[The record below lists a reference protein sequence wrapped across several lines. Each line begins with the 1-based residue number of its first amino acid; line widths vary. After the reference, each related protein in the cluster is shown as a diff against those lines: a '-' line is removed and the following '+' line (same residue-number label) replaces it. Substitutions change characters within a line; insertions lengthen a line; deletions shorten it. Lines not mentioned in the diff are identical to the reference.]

1 MLTIGIV
8 SLLLYSSYNKI
19 SHIHVKNI
27 YRISGIIILY
37 SIIIL
42 YNSTNII
49 YIGRSIILFNDL
61 IVVSSYSTYIK
72 LLLLILTLVYIIIK
86 YEYMNININSSLTI
100 KNTIEAGTQRNQ
112 PGYVI
117 SQLHC
122 SNDYI
127 LLILFSLYLA
137 IAEST
142 HGRLLF
148 IIGS

>member
-49 YIGRSIILFNDL
+49 YIGKSIILFNDL

-100 KNTIEAGTQRNQ
+100 KNTIEAGTPKKPAR
-112 PGYVI
+112 I
-117 SQLHC
+117 R
-122 SNDYI
+122 YI
-127 LLILFSLYLA
+127 TITLFKWLY
-137 IAEST
+137 
-142 HGRLLF
+142 
-148 IIGS
+148 IINII